1 MLKKLIRIIPLI
13 LIVLLSLIVGTADIS
28 VGSIVT
34 GDMDALFIFGS
45 SRIPRTVS
53 VFLAGSGLALSG
65 MVMQTSTQNRFAAP
79 DTIGTVESAKLG
91 MVLAMIVLPNM
102 TQMWEML
109 FTFAFATIGTVFFL
123 FLTSRFPMKK
133 QLLIPLLGLMFGNI
147 VGGFSNFLAFRYDLN
162 QNIAAWLQGNFSL
175 IIQGQYELI
184 YFALI
189 LVIGLYFFADYLT
202 VVRMGEDAAQ
212 SLGISFKW
220 VVGSASL
227 LVSVTVAVI
236 LITAGSLPF
245 LGVIIPNIIA
255 MKYGDNI
262 KKTHQKVALTGG
274 FFLLICDIIARSLIA
289 PYEVPVQLILG
300 IIAGAI
306 FLYLLFKEVRR
317 V

>member
-1 MLKKLIRIIPLI
+1 MHKKLVLIISLI
-13 LIVLLSLIVGTADIS
+13 LIVILSLLVGTADIS
-28 VGSIVT
+28 LESAMS

-45 SRIPRTVS
+45 SRIPRTVT
-53 VFLAGSGLALSG
+53 VFLAGAGLALSG
-65 MVMQTSTQNRFAAP
+65 MVMQTITQNRFAAP
-79 DTIGTVESAKLG
+79 DTVGTVESAKLG
-91 MVLAMIVLPNM
+91 MVLAMIVLPNLSV
-102 TQMWEML
+102 MWEML
-109 FTFAFATIGTVFFL
+109 FTFAFATAGTLFFL

-162 QNIAAWLQGNFSL
+162 QNISAWLQGNFSL
-175 IIQGQYELI
+175 IIKGQYELI

-189 LVIGLYFFADYLT
+189 LVIALYFFADYLT

-220 VVGSASL
+220 VVALASL
-227 LVSVTVAVI
+227 LVSIAVSII

-274 FFLLICDIIARSLIA
+274 FFLLICDIIARSLIV

-300 IIAGAI
+300 ILAGTI

-317 V
+317 A

>member
-65 MVMQTSTQNRFAAP
+65 MVMQTITQNRFAAP

-91 MVLAMIVLPNM
+91 MVVAMIVLPNM

-147 VGGFSNFLAFRYDLN
+147 VGGFSNFFSVSLRFESKYCRMVTRELFSDYPRAIRTDLLCFNTRY
-162 QNIAAWLQGNFSL
+162 WF
-175 IIQGQYELI
+175 
-184 YFALI
+184 I
-189 LVIGLYFFADYLT
+189 LL
-202 VVRMGEDAAQ
+202 R
-212 SLGISFKW
+212 
-220 VVGSASL
+220 
-227 LVSVTVAVI
+227 
-236 LITAGSLPF
+236 
-245 LGVIIPNIIA
+245 
-255 MKYGDNI
+255 
-262 KKTHQKVALTGG
+262 
-274 FFLLICDIIARSLIA
+274 
-289 PYEVPVQLILG
+289 
-300 IIAGAI
+300 
-306 FLYLLFKEVRR
+306 
-317 V
+317 